1 MTPPRDRSTCTGDN
15 MAAAP
20 DRSKDRDDQMVVIKD
35 WSKGGINKMTFVRDW
50 RKPASIKMATKKHG
64 NKGYSGKITSL
75 RHWSKR
81 LLFVGLFLAL
91 STLLVHVCDAEREPN
106 RRKSRQTLEVDGG
119 GSKVP
124 GVWSVWGPWS
134 PCSQTCGLGIMERSR
149 ACLAPTADTSWGAG
163 VEPHPPSV
171 RTNSHRPFNEQNPGP
186 FPYAARRP
194 SYPLHTN
201 GNAEVPPLL
210 PSVPLHRHPEAYRP
224 PPLGRFEPYPRHS
237 RHQTFGRTEEGQ
249 PLLKPERHFNQRTS
263 VLREPETE
271 YRTEWGQHSNRDI
284 YRPEGAPSQGTSY
297 SRRAIHRESHSTAE
311 RRNVSGTMSLPLLR
325 TPTKDSLP
333 LFRPVHGELREIS
346 TGTFEKPANPHT
358 HVLPAAPTKAPRH
371 SHRSWA
377 QGIIKP
383 GKYGYGKLPF
393 ALSLHRQVGEAQRPR
408 GQQENPLS
416 RKQKRK
422 APHTSLA
429 FSAEDSREKSPQ
441 SGRLLNVS
449 SPGEDEGKNGEEKG
463 PVAKDEA
470 SSTSRGMRLDN
481 PTTHQKKEQ
490 SLTPDDLKGPSVHDA
505 LHHRRV
511 NWTTEGLAV
520 RKADRAK
527 RQSKEEENKAAEPKH
542 RIFLEDS
549 SEEIDQDDMVE
560 NEKSQMH
567 VDQSH
572 EFLEEPPG
580 EQLVSLT
587 NHLMV
592 PVVSS
597 EHSSTIE
604 TLATTPAEAAE
615 KEMSPASFS
624 DGTWTSENE
633 AVKFSP
639 TNRSEEKSEKE
650 AAPQQV
656 DTASS
661 REVSVINSD
670 PQEAKTLNKSIL
682 AVALINVN
690 SGQNTATLDG
700 ELDHQDGSIEYT
712 ITKSTTGASKLS
724 RQVSLS
730 NEENKKQSE
739 SLNKELNL
747 REHVRTT
754 DKPISTQ
761 QPKTHKPSPSR
772 QSSHQ
777 QGPKQIQNVVK
788 FPPRA
793 SSDLPSEEETRHRHR
808 PPLTQLYS
816 SPMAQHHTLSQ
827 TGQVAR
833 SRHQRQQGFRPSGFS
848 SRHPHSIFRDP
859 PTIQRP
865 ADPDT
870 WLLQGENSA
879 LPHARGQ
886 GTSRDLH
893 MSNEQQQWN
902 LYHPGT
908 ESFHCEGTQKQYKAC
923 SQEPCAAGSVDSRAV
938 QCATFDSQEF
948 MGRLYQWEPFTEVQG
963 YQRCELNC
971 RPIGYRFYVRHTEKV
986 QDGTPC
992 EASSTDIC
1000 VGGQCLRPGCDGILG
1015 SNKTLDDCGTCGG
1028 DGKACKLVVG
1038 IFNDTNVPIG
1048 YHKILQIP
1056 KGATKIN
1063 VTEMTR
1069 SPNYLAL
1076 RSRSGKSVI
1085 NGNWAVDPPG
1095 TYPAAGTEFIYT
1107 RPGHEENS
1115 GGESFAAQGPITEAL
1130 DVYMIFQQDNP
1141 GVSYRFF
1148 VSSEVDRSDNV
1159 LEQAHPDNLPVA
1171 ARHTRPNS
1179 PSLPAHHARPDNPH
1193 VQARQARPVVHPL
1206 LEPQLPPRGSGAL
1219 SQGSWSEVRE
1229 PPTFATHP
1237 AKVSRN
1243 VAEGGQSGRPLGTL
1257 QRIVRVPPLP
1267 PPPIRNRAEPPEFY
1281 WKRVGTTECSV
1292 TCGKGF
1298 WLPIFRCVSRRS
1310 HEEVHEADCDATS
1323 RPVPSQEVCST
1334 QPCPAFWD
1342 AGDWS
1347 ACSKSCGPGMQ
1358 HRQVLCRQM
1367 YANRTTMVHPQRCSQ
1382 LEKPNVTQTCQL
1394 RICSHWEISTNWTT
1408 CSVMCGTGQRIRNV
1422 RCISNHGDVLSEG
1435 ECSVRLRPKTSEAC
1449 DMGPCIRS
1457 WFHDDWS
1464 RTCSTECGTGIQR
1477 RSVVCLSS
1485 EVGGESGEACTGSK
1499 PADMRACDGG
1509 PCSRVMLWYTGPWS
1523 QCSAECDDGT
1533 QRRDVICVSKLG
1545 SEFNVTDPSE
1555 CGSLEKPPSL
1565 QPCNLGVCGAR
1576 WYTTPWSACSR
1587 SCDGGHQ
1594 VREVRCLTADKTFSR
1609 LCDLA
1614 AKPMEK
1620 RSCNTQMCALQL
1632 DENCKDKHQNCPLV
1646 VQARLCVYSYYKTS
1660 CCASCTRALERS
1672 PTPPTQ

>member
-1 MTPPRDRSTCTGDN
+1 MGA
-15 MAAAP
+15 M
-20 DRSKDRDDQMVVIKD
+20 KD
-35 WSKGGINKMTFVRDW
+35 WSEDGINKMAFVRDW
-50 RKPASIKMATKKHG
+50 RTPGSIKMMVKKHG
-64 NKGYSGKITSL
+64 NQGYRGKITTIQ
-75 RHWSKR
+75 HWSKMF
-81 LLFVGLFLAL
+81 LFVGLFLAL
-91 STLLVHVCDAEREPN
+91 SMMLVHVCDAEKEPA
-106 RRKSRQTLEVDGG
+106 RRKSRQALEVEGG

-124 GVWSVWGPWS
+124 GVWSIWGPWS

-149 ACLAPTADTSWGAG
+149 ACLASTAETSWGAG
-163 VEPHPPSV
+163 VEPHPQSV
-171 RTNSHRPFNEQNPGP
+171 RANPPFHEQHPGQL
-186 FPYAARRP
+186 PYAARRP

-224 PPLGRFEPYPRHS
+224 PLLDRFEPYPRHS
-237 RHQTFGRTEEGQ
+237 RHQTFGRTDQGQ
-249 PLLKPERHFNQRTS
+249 LLLKPEEQFNQRTS
-263 VLREPETE
+263 TLRETE
-271 YRTEWGQHSNRDI
+271 HRTEWGQHSNRDT
-284 YRPEGAPSQGTSY
+284 YRQEGVPSQGTSY
-297 SRRAIHRESHSTAE
+297 SRRATHRESPSTSS
-311 RRNVSGTMSLPLLR
+311 RRNVSSTMHLPLLR

-333 LFRPVHGELREIS
+333 LFRPEHGELREIS
-346 TGTFEKPANPHT
+346 TGTFENPANPHR
-358 HVLPAAPTKAPRH
+358 HAVPAAPTKAPRH

-377 QGIIKP
+377 QSIIKP

-393 ALSLHRQVGEAQRPR
+393 ALSLHRQVGEAPRLR

-422 APHTSLA
+422 APNASPT
-429 FSAEDSREKSPQ
+429 FSAEDSKEKSPQ
-441 SGRLLNVS
+441 SGQLLNVS
-449 SPGEDEGKNGEEKG
+449 GIGEEEGKNDEVKG
-463 PVAKDEA
+463 LVAKDEVG
-470 SSTSRGMRLDN
+470 STSKGMRLDD
-481 PTTHQKKEQ
+481 PTTHQKEE
-490 SLTPDDLKGPSVHDA
+490 SLTSGILKGPSVHNA
-505 LHHRRV
+505 LDHSGV
-511 NWTTEGLAV
+511 NSSMEEIAV
-520 RKADRAK
+520 RKADRRK
-527 RQSKEEENKAAEPKH
+527 RQSIEEENKAAETKN

-549 SEEIDQDDMVE
+549 SEEVDQDHTVE
-560 NEKSQMH
+560 NEKSRMQP
-567 VDQSH
+567 DQSE
-572 EFLEEPPG
+572 EFLEEPLG
-580 EQLVSLT
+580 EQLVSLRSPLT
-587 NHLMV
+587 V
-592 PVVSS
+592 PVVGPG
-597 EHSSTIE
+597 HSLTIE
-604 TLATTPAEAAE
+604 MLAPTPTPAEAAE
-615 KEMSPASFS
+615 KEMSPTPFT
-624 DGTWTSENE
+624 DGTWTSDK
-633 AVKFSP
+633 ALITFSP
-639 TNRSEEKSEKE
+639 TDRSEEKDKKE
-650 AAPQQV
+650 AAPHQV
-656 DTASS
+656 DIVSS
-661 REVSVINSD
+661 REASVINSD
-670 PQEAKTLNKSIL
+670 SQEPETLNKSTL
-682 AVALINVN
+682 AVALSDVN

-700 ELDHQDGSIEYT
+700 EPHHQDGSIEPA
-712 ITKSTTGASKLS
+712 ITKSTTSASKLTQHAS
-724 RQVSLS
+724 FS
-730 NEENKKQSE
+730 NEQQGGHKKKSG
-739 SLNKELNL
+739 SLDKVLNP
-747 REHVRTT
+747 REQVRTT
-754 DKPISTQ
+754 VKPRSTQ
-761 QPKTHKPSPSR
+761 QPKTHKASPSR
-772 QSSHQ
+772 QNSHQ
-777 QGPKQIQNVVK
+777 QGPKQIQNIVK
-788 FPPRA
+788 FSPRT
-793 SSDLPSEEETRHRHR
+793 SSDLPVEEETRHRHR
-808 PPLTQLYS
+808 PPLTQRYS
-816 SPMAQHHTLSQ
+816 WPVAHPDTLSQ
-827 TGQVAR
+827 TGQVPR
-833 SRHQRQQGFRPSGFS
+833 SRHQRQQGYHPGGFG

-859 PTIQRP
+859 PLIQRP
-865 ADPDT
+865 AEPDT

-886 GTSRDLH
+886 GPNRDLLT
-893 MSNEQQQWN
+893 SNEQQHWN

-908 ESFHCEGTQKQYKAC
+908 ETFHCEGAQKQYKAC

-1038 IFNDTNVPIG
+1038 TFNDTNVPIG

-1076 RSRSGKSVI
+1076 RSHSGKSVI

-1095 TYPAAGTEFIYT
+1095 AYPAGGTEFIYT
-1107 RPGHEENS
+1107 RPGREENL
-1115 GGESFAAQGPITEAL
+1115 GGESFVAHGPTTEAL

-1148 VSSEVDRSDNV
+1148 VSSEVGRSDNRP
-1159 LEQAHPDNLPVA
+1159 EQAHLARPDNLHVPA
-1171 ARHTRPNS
+1171 HHTRPNS
-1179 PSLPAHHARPDNPH
+1179 PSLPANQARPDTTH
-1193 VQARQARPVVHPL
+1193 VQVRQARPVNPPL
-1206 LEPQLPPRGSGAL
+1206 PVPQLPPRESGAL
-1219 SQGSWSEVRE
+1219 SPGSWSELRE

-1237 AKVSRN
+1237 ATVSRN
-1243 VAEGGQSGRPLGTL
+1243 MAGAAQGSQSGRPHGTL
-1257 QRIVRVPPLP
+1257 QRNVRVPPLP
-1267 PPPIRNRAEPPEFY
+1267 PPPVRNRAEPLEFY
-1281 WKRVGTTECSV
+1281 WKRVGTTECSA

-1298 WLPIFRCVSRRS
+1298 WLPIIRCVSRSS
-1310 HEEVHEADCDATS
+1310 HEEVHEADCDPAS
-1323 RPVPSQEVCST
+1323 RPAPSQEVCST

-1342 AGDWS
+1342 ASEWS

-1382 LEKPNVTQTCQL
+1382 LEKPNVTQSCQL

-1408 CSVMCGTGQRIRNV
+1408 CSVMCGTGQRMRNV
-1422 RCISNHGDVLSEG
+1422 RCISNLGDVLSEG
-1435 ECSVRLRPKTSEAC
+1435 ECSVRLRPKTSESC
-1449 DMGPCIRS
+1449 DMGPCVRS

-1464 RTCSTECGTGIQR
+1464 RTCSAECGTGIQR

-1485 EVGGESGEACTGSK
+1485 EVGGESGEACTGYR

-1509 PCSRVMLWYTGPWS
+1509 PCSRVILWYTGPWS

-1545 SEFNVTDPSE
+1545 SVFNVTDPSE

-1565 QPCNLGVCGAR
+1565 QPCNLIPCGAR

-1609 LCDLA
+1609 LCDLD
-1614 AKPMEK
+1614 AKPLEK
-1620 RSCNTQMCALQL
+1620 RPCNTQMCALQL

-1660 CCASCTRALERS
+1660 CCASCTRALERP
-1672 PTPPTQ
+1672 PTPPSQ